1 MCALAGAERNSA
13 LQRAILAL
21 LMPTHKR
28 HFAPGELQFLA
39 SSTYPRAKLFESDRF
54 RLLAA
59 ELRSA
64 PARVQSSFRR
74 PFNSFSPS

>member
-1 MCALAGAERNSA
+1 
-13 LQRAILAL
+13 
-21 LMPTHKR
+21 MPTHKR

-64 PARVQSSFRR
+64 PACEPQS
-74 PFNSFSPS
+74 